1 MNELKEK
8 EAQELSKEE
17 INVYAAGCGEIQN
30 HCKNDCFGG
39 GSFLNPISVMEEKRI
54 EVTENE
60 ELLKEEV
67 DIYELPDC
75 DIVRKKCENDCIGGG
90 AFLNTTK

>member
-1 MNELKEK
+1 
-8 EAQELSKEE
+8 
-17 INVYAAGCGEIQN
+17 
-30 HCKNDCFGG
+30 
-39 GSFLNPISVMEEKRI
+39 MEEKRI

-90 AFLNTTK
+90 AFLIQLSNTYKNMEGYSRK

>member
-1 MNELKEK
+1 MKQWEDFKEGIWKK
-8 EAQELSKEE
+8 EV
-17 INVYAAGCGEIQN
+17 NVSDFIQ
-30 HCKNDCFGG
+30 KNYESYDLDE
-39 GSFLNPISVMEEKRI
+39 SFLKGKTSRTDKVWK
-54 EVTENE
+54 TCE

-67 DIYELPDC
+67 DIYEWPDC

>member
-1 MNELKEK
+1 
-8 EAQELSKEE
+8 
-17 INVYAAGCGEIQN
+17 
-30 HCKNDCFGG
+30 
-39 GSFLNPISVMEEKRI
+39 MEEKRT
-54 EVTENE
+54 EVIENE

-90 AFLNTTK
+90 AFINTTPVYNFINGRLADKPTVLKPLS

>member
-1 MNELKEK
+1 
-8 EAQELSKEE
+8 
-17 INVYAAGCGEIQN
+17 
-30 HCKNDCFGG
+30 
-39 GSFLNPISVMEEKRI
+39 MEEKRI

-75 DIVRKKCENDCIGGG
+75 DYRS
-90 AFLNTTK
+90 

>member
-1 MNELKEK
+1 MATNIRLN
-8 EAQELSKEE
+8 
-17 INVYAAGCGEIQN
+17 I
-30 HCKNDCFGG
+30 
-39 GSFLNPISVMEEKRI
+39 FLNAIKTKQLKSWFYIFRNGHPF
-54 EVTENE
+54 
-60 ELLKEEV
+60 LLKEEV

>member
-1 MNELKEK
+1 
-8 EAQELSKEE
+8 
-17 INVYAAGCGEIQN
+17 
-30 HCKNDCFGG
+30 
-39 GSFLNPISVMEEKRI
+39 MEEKRI

-90 AFLNTTK
+90 AFLNTTKYYIQKYGRLFEKTKSSSLSLIYR

>member
-1 MNELKEK
+1 MKAYKYRHKEVSSMEEFNTERKSSELN
-8 EAQELSKEE
+8 KEE
-17 INVYAAGCGEIQN
+17 VN
-30 HCKNDCFGG
+30 
-39 GSFLNPISVMEEKRI
+39 EEKRI